1 MIHQLKTESQ
11 FFEASAAGEKN
22 FEVRENDRDF
32 RVGDL
37 LALNEVEWNEKTEVL
52 EYTGRCSLVIV
63 TYILDDPRY
72 LRPGYVVLSTLPCEI
87 KKKENNLR
95 TPVYR

>member
-11 FFEASAAGEKN
+11 FFEASADGKKN
-22 FEVRENDRDF
+22 FEVRKNDRDF
-32 RVGDL
+32 KVGDL
-37 LALNEVEWNEKTEVL
+37 LALNEVEWNEKTKVL
-52 EYTGRCSLVIV
+52 EYTGRCSMVLV
-63 TYILDDPRY
+63 TYVLDDPRY
-72 LRPGYVVLSTLPCEI
+72 SPPGYVVLSTLPCEI